1 MADAVLGYVVQRVGD
16 LLIDE
21 AVFLYSVKDQ
31 VEWLKRELRAME
43 CFLKDADTKSKGD
56 ESVKNWVRDVR
67 EIAHQAEDL
76 VESYVLDAE
85 RKRRRRKSF
94 ILTTVCCRLPPPNDF
109 IVLHKFGNEIEAI
122 RAKIDEINGRRST
135 YGIENLGGEPRR
147 QIDKTV
153 RERRRVVLH
162 APDTDLVG
170 MDEEKDK
177 ILGHLLDGSKKKRSM
192 ISIVGMG
199 GLGKPTLAKR
209 VFNEARAKF
218 GHSVWIDVSQQY
230 SPESLLRDILRKLT
244 VTGVKELEEMT
255 RAQCEEK
262 LYETLE
268 AENYLIVMDD
278 VWDTEVWK
286 ILSRHL
292 PDAQNGSRVLI
303 TTRDKKVARA
313 ADPSTPPLELR
324 PLSKEESWEL
334 LSKKAFPNQ
343 EDIEAICSESLRNLG
358 KEIARKCGGLP
369 LALVVLGGL
378 LSTKDLSL
386 WAWKRLADT
395 LVWENMEEGRVCL
408 DILALSYED
417 LPRRLKCCFLYFS
430 SLPEDF
436 EVNVDKLIGLWIAEG
451 FVEQRE
457 GETLEETAE
466 DYLEELVQRCMVILV
481 QDDDLLRMIVEVRCR
496 IHDLLHDFTVAE
508 AKEVGFLVCHRIR
521 DDGGASPLDSSVR
534 RLSLQG
540 NKASYWDSKSTPRL
554 RTLLSFGFDAESDMK
569 RTFPPF
575 PDLKLLRVVD
585 LEGAP
590 IAKLPEQVGDL
601 IHLRY
606 LGLKNTRITSL
617 PSSVGKLRHL
627 QCLDAEWT
635 EIITM
640 PRGFWKIEALRQ
652 VIVPDEVEPEM
663 LVAGLSNLQ
672 VLKEVR
678 AGRWIDSCLGSLTS
692 LRELEIEDIKDC
704 HHPALSSWLP
714 ELRHLKKLCL
724 RGESVPEFLWTTPSS
739 FSSLQVLSLLGR
751 VRRPPQ
757 ESSSGGDQWP
767 PNLTQ
772 LILWK
777 TSLGQDSI
785 AALEKLPELKYLYLG
800 PRSYKGNEMICSRG
814 GFPKLESLVLNELDE
829 LERWVIEAGAMPHLR
844 RLMIVRCE
852 KLAMLPEGLQHMAAL
867 KELVLW
873 NMSPQIH
880 SRAEKE
886 GEDWPKI
893 QHIPSITNKNSLWD

>member
-1 MADAVLGYVVQRVGD
+1 
-16 LLIDE
+16 
-21 AVFLYSVKDQ
+21 
-31 VEWLKRELRAME
+31 
-43 CFLKDADTKSKGD
+43 
-56 ESVKNWVRDVR
+56 
-67 EIAHQAEDL
+67 
-76 VESYVLDAE
+76 
-85 RKRRRRKSF
+85 
-94 ILTTVCCRLPPPNDF
+94 
-109 IVLHKFGNEIEAI
+109 
-122 RAKIDEINGRRST
+122 
-135 YGIENLGGEPRR
+135 
-147 QIDKTV
+147 
-153 RERRRVVLH
+153 
-162 APDTDLVG
+162 

-230 SPESLLRDILRKLT
+230 SLSLSFET
-244 VTGVKELEEMT
+244 FFGSS

-313 ADPSTPPLELR
+313 ADPSTPPLTPLQEGVPESGGYRSNLLR
-324 PLSKEESWEL
+324 IAEEFGE
-334 LSKKAFPNQ
+334 
-343 EDIEAICSESLRNLG
+343 RNR
-358 KEIARKCGGLP
+358 EEMRGLP

-569 RTFPPF
+569 RTFPLF
-575 PDLKLLRVVD
+575 
-585 LEGAP
+585 
-590 IAKLPEQVGDL
+590 
-601 IHLRY
+601 
-606 LGLKNTRITSL
+606 
-617 PSSVGKLRHL
+617 
-627 QCLDAEWT
+627 
-635 EIITM
+635 
-640 PRGFWKIEALRQ
+640 
-652 VIVPDEVEPEM
+652 
-663 LVAGLSNLQ
+663 
-672 VLKEVR
+672 
-678 AGRWIDSCLGSLTS
+678 
-692 LRELEIEDIKDC
+692 
-704 HHPALSSWLP
+704 
-714 ELRHLKKLCL
+714 
-724 RGESVPEFLWTTPSS
+724 
-739 FSSLQVLSLLGR
+739 
-751 VRRPPQ
+751 
-757 ESSSGGDQWP
+757 
-767 PNLTQ
+767 
-772 LILWK
+772 
-777 TSLGQDSI
+777 
-785 AALEKLPELKYLYLG
+785 
-800 PRSYKGNEMICSRG
+800 
-814 GFPKLESLVLNELDE
+814 
-829 LERWVIEAGAMPHLR
+829 
-844 RLMIVRCE
+844 
-852 KLAMLPEGLQHMAAL
+852 
-867 KELVLW
+867 
-873 NMSPQIH
+873 QI
-880 SRAEKE
+880 
-886 GEDWPKI
+886 
-893 QHIPSITNKNSLWD
+893 

>member
-1 MADAVLGYVVQRVGD
+1 MADAVLGYAVQQIGD
-16 LLIDE
+16 LLINE
-21 AVFLYSVKDQ
+21 AVFLYEVKDQ
-31 VEWLKRELRAME
+31 VEWLKEELKTME
-43 CFLKDADTKSKGD
+43 CFLKDADTKSKRD
-56 ESVKNWVRDVR
+56 ERVKNWVRQVR
-67 EIAHQAEDL
+67 EIAYQAEEV
-76 VESYVLDAE
+76 VESYVLDTE
-85 RKRRRRKSF
+85 RRRRRRKGF
-94 ILTTVCCRLPPPNDF
+94 IRTTVRFLPLRDF
-109 IVLHKFGNEIEAI
+109 IAQREFGNEIEAI
-122 RAKIDEINGRRST
+122 QGRIDQISRQKST
-135 YGIENLGGEPRR
+135 YGIEDLGGEPER
-147 QIDKTV
+147 QIDNTV

-162 APDTDLVG
+162 APDADLVG
-170 MDEEKDK
+170 MDEEKNR
-177 ILGHLLDGSKKKRSM
+177 ILRHLLDGSRKRRSV

-199 GLGKPTLAKR
+199 GLGKTTLAKR
-209 VFNEARAKF
+209 VFNEAKARF
-218 GHSVWIDVSQQY
+218 SLSVWIDVSQQY

-378 LSTKDLSL
+378 LSTKDPSF

-417 LPRRLKCCFLYFS
+417 LPRHLKWCFLYFS

-436 EVNVDKLIGLWIAEG
+436 EIEVDKLIRLWIAEG

-466 DYLEELVQRCMVILV
+466 DYLEELVQRCMVIRV
-481 QDDDLLRMIVEVRCR
+481 QDESGPIIEVSCR
-496 IHDLLHDFTVAE
+496 IHDLLHDLTVAE
-508 AKEVGFLVCHRIR
+508 AKEVGFLVSHGIR
-521 DDGGASPLDSSVR
+521 DDEGVSQLDSSVR

-540 NKASYWDSKSTPRL
+540 EKTWCWDSKSTPRL
-554 RTLLSFGFDAESDMK
+554 RTFLSFGTRCQVDINRVFSD
-569 RTFPPF
+569 R
-575 PDLKLLRVVD
+575 DLKLLKVVD
-585 LEGAP
+585 LEGALFDE
-590 IAKLPEQVGDL
+590 LPEEVGDL

-606 LGLKNTRITSL
+606 LCLKNTGITSL
-617 PSSVGKLRHL
+617 PSSVAKLRHL
-627 QCLDAEWT
+627 QCLDAKWT
-635 EIITM
+635 EIKTM
-640 PRGFWKIEALRQ
+640 PRGVWKIEALRQ
-652 VIVPDEVEPEM
+652 VIVPEKVEPEM

-692 LRELEIEDIKDC
+692 LRELQIRGIKDC
-704 HHPALSSWLP
+704 HHPALSSWLLKLP
-714 ELRHLKKLCL
+714 RLKKLGL
-724 RGESVPEFLWTTPSS
+724 RGESIPDCLWTSSS
-739 FSSLQVLSLLGR
+739 FSSLQVLSLLGI
-751 VRRPPQ
+751 VRKPPQ
-757 ESSSGGDQWP
+757 QSSSGGDQWP
-767 PNLTQ
+767 PNLTKVT
-772 LILWK
+772 LGG

-785 AALEKLPELKYLYLG
+785 AALEKLPELTYLCL
-800 PRSYKGNEMICSRG
+800 RWSYEGNEMICSPG
-814 GFPKLESLVLNELDE
+814 GFPKLEFLVLYSLKK
-829 LERWVIEAGAMPHLR
+829 LERWVIEAGAMPRLR
-844 RLMIVRCE
+844 RLEITYCR
-852 KLAMLPEGLQHMAAL
+852 KLEMLPEGLQQMAAL
-867 KELVLW
+867 KELVLR
-873 NMSPQIH
+873 NMSPVIR
-880 SRAEKE
+880 SRAKKE
-886 GEDWPKI
+886 GYDWPKI
-893 QHIPSITNKNSLWD
+893 QHIPSIIIG

>member
-1 MADAVLGYVVQRVGD
+1 MADAVLGYVVQRICD

-21 AVFLYSVKDQ
+21 AVFLFEVKDQ
-31 VEWLKRELRAME
+31 VEWVKEELKTMQ

-56 ESVKNWVRDVR
+56 ENVKNWVRQVR
-67 EIAHQAEDL
+67 EIAYQAEEL

-85 RKRRRRKSF
+85 QRRRRRKGF
-94 ILTTVCCRLPPPNDF
+94 IRTTVCCRLPPPNDF

-122 RAKIDEINGRRST
+122 KAKIDEINGRRKT
-135 YGIENLGGEPRR
+135 YGIDNLGGEPER
-147 QIDKTV
+147 QIDNTV

-162 APDTDLVG
+162 APDADLVG
-170 MDEEKDK
+170 MDEEKNR
-177 ILGHLLDGSKKKRSM
+177 ILRHLLDGSRKRRSV

-199 GLGKPTLAKR
+199 GLGKTTLAKR
-209 VFNEARAKF
+209 VFNEAKAEF
-218 GHSVWIDVSQQY
+218 DHSVWIDVSQQY
-230 SPESLLRDILRKLT
+230 SAELKVKKL
-244 VTGVKELEEMT
+244 EQMT
-255 RAQCEEK
+255 RAQCEKK

-292 PDAQNGSRVLI
+292 PDAQNGSRGLI

-378 LSTKDLSL
+378 LSTKDPSF

-417 LPRRLKCCFLYFS
+417 LPRHLKWCFLYFS

-436 EVNVDKLIGLWIAEG
+436 EIEVDKLIRLWIAEG

-466 DYLEELVQRCMVILV
+466 DYLEELVQRCMVIPV
-481 QDDDLLRMIVEVRCR
+481 RDVDEWGLREVNVRCR
-496 IHDLLHDFTVAE
+496 IHDVLHDFTITK

-554 RTLLSFGFDAESDMK
+554 RTLLSFGFDAESDIK
-569 RTFPPF
+569 RTFPLF
-575 PDLKLLRVVD
+575 
-585 LEGAP
+585 
-590 IAKLPEQVGDL
+590 
-601 IHLRY
+601 
-606 LGLKNTRITSL
+606 
-617 PSSVGKLRHL
+617 
-627 QCLDAEWT
+627 
-635 EIITM
+635 EI
-640 PRGFWKIEALRQ
+640 
-652 VIVPDEVEPEM
+652 
-663 LVAGLSNLQ
+663 
-672 VLKEVR
+672 
-678 AGRWIDSCLGSLTS
+678 
-692 LRELEIEDIKDC
+692 
-704 HHPALSSWLP
+704 
-714 ELRHLKKLCL
+714 
-724 RGESVPEFLWTTPSS
+724 
-739 FSSLQVLSLLGR
+739 
-751 VRRPPQ
+751 
-757 ESSSGGDQWP
+757 
-767 PNLTQ
+767 
-772 LILWK
+772 
-777 TSLGQDSI
+777 
-785 AALEKLPELKYLYLG
+785 
-800 PRSYKGNEMICSRG
+800 
-814 GFPKLESLVLNELDE
+814 
-829 LERWVIEAGAMPHLR
+829 
-844 RLMIVRCE
+844 
-852 KLAMLPEGLQHMAAL
+852 
-867 KELVLW
+867 
-873 NMSPQIH
+873 
-880 SRAEKE
+880 
-886 GEDWPKI
+886 
-893 QHIPSITNKNSLWD
+893 

>member
-21 AVFLYSVKDQ
+21 AVFLYKVKDQ

-162 APDTDLVG
+162 APDTDLIG

-199 GLGKPTLAKR
+199 GLGKTTLAKR

-268 AENYLIVMDD
+268 AENYLFVMDD

-303 TTRDKKVARA
+303 TSRSVDVARS
-313 ADPSTPPLELR
+313 ADPSAPLLELR
-324 PLSKEESWEL
+324 LLSEEESGEL

-343 EDIEAICSESLRNLG
+343 ENIEAVCSEPMRDVG
-358 KEIARKCGGLP
+358 KEIARNCGGLP

-378 LSTKDLSL
+378 LSTKDPSL
-386 WAWKRLADT
+386 GAWRRLAET

-417 LPRRLKCCFLYFS
+417 LPRHLKCCFLYFS
-430 SLPEDF
+430 SLPKDF
-436 EVNVDKLIGLWIAEG
+436 KINVDKLIRLWIAEG
-451 FVEQRE
+451 FVERRA

-466 DYLEELVQRCMVILV
+466 GYLGELVQRCMVILV
-481 QDDDLLRMIVEVRCR
+481 RDDFWAKCR
-496 IHDLLHDFTVAE
+496 IHDLLHDFTCTE
-508 AKEVGFLVCHRIR
+508 AKEVGFLVSHGIR
-521 DDGGASPLDSSVR
+521 DDGGASQLDSSVR

-540 NKASYWDSKSTPRL
+540 AKGSYWDSKSTPRL
-554 RTLLSFGFDAESDMK
+554 RTLLSFGTRHEFGTN
-569 RTFPPF
+569 RTFPF
-575 PDLKLLRVVD
+575 LCLKLLRVVD

-590 IAKLPEQVGDL
+590 IAELPEQVGDL

-606 LGLKNTRITSL
+606 LGLKDTEIDSL
-617 PSSVGKLRHL
+617 PSSLRKLRHL
-627 QCLDAEWT
+627 QCLNAEGT
-635 EIITM
+635 RIRTM
-640 PRGFWKIEALRQ
+640 PRVLWKIEALRQ
-652 VIVPDEVEPEM
+652 VIVPDEVEAE
-663 LVAGLSNLQ
+663 VVEGGLLRNLQ
-672 VLKEVR
+672 VLRDVR
-678 AGRWIDSCLGSLTS
+678 AGRWIDSCFGSLTS
-692 LRELEIEDIKDC
+692 LRELEISWIKDY

-714 ELRHLKKLCL
+714 ELPRLKKLGL
-724 RGESVPEFLWTTPSS
+724 RGESIPDCLWTSSS
-739 FSSLQVLSLLGR
+739 FSSLQVLTLGGE

-757 ESSSGGDQWP
+757 QSSSGGDQWP

-785 AALEKLPELKYLYLG
+785 AALEELPELKYLYLG
-800 PRSYKGNEMICSRG
+800 PGSYKGNEMICSRG
-814 GFPKLESLVLNELDE
+814 GFPQLESLVLDSLSP
-829 LERWVIEAGAMPHLR
+829 LERWVAEAGAMPRLR
-844 RLMIVRCE
+844 SLFISC
-852 KLAMLPEGLQHMAAL
+852 KTLKMLPEGLQDMAAL
-867 KELVLW
+867 KRLVLW
-873 NMSPQIH
+873 GMSPEIC

-893 QHIPSITNKNSLWD
+893 QHIPSITILE